1 MSWGKAALIITGLSL
16 TGAIVY
22 AVTRD
27 DEDGETTPPPTL
39 PPPTLPEEEIFAAE
53 LRSEYVYWAALT
65 DWRRVYTSWLNE
77 WPADTDIQ
85 FAFEI
90 KNTGNVAA
98 YFQVYIFTPGSWL
111 YLDPG
116 QETTVYEDLHT
127 PALPAL
133 PSYQYS
139 NRITILARKLDGE
152 RIGAVWTSEDF
163 EIVYT

>member
-1 MSWGKAALIITGLSL
+1 MSWGKVALILTGLSL

-27 DEDGETTPPPTL
+27 DEEDQETL
-39 PPPTLPEEEIFAAE
+39 PPPTLPEEEIYLAE

-65 DWRRVYTSWLNE
+65 DWRRVYTSFLNE

-85 FAFEI
+85 FVFEI
-90 KNTGNVAA
+90 KNTGNVGA
-98 YFQVYIFTPGSWL
+98 YFQVYIFTPGNWL
-111 YLDPG
+111 YLAPG
-116 QETTVYEDLHT
+116 QETTVYEDFHT

-133 PSYQYS
+133 PSYQYN

-152 RIGAVWTSEDF
+152 RIGSVWASEDF
-163 EIVYT
+163 EIIYT